1 MKHSRIAIV
10 LVLTVGT
17 IQLLSSF
24 GVRPNDPAKEIA
36 GMLCRDIDA
45 FSYYIRDSLQPAIRS
60 GSGEELQPAFLTA
73 RKYYKRIEWAA
84 EYFAYSTARFINGA
98 PKAEAELPGNSNM
111 ILSPSG
117 LQVMEEHIFPAF
129 DTASRYVLLKQTESI
144 LDKLQI
150 FKTYFSGI
158 PVAAW
163 QILDAAKLEV
173 FRIETLGITGYD
185 NPLSRN
191 SMEECA
197 VALQALQQALTPY
210 DARRNTVREL
220 LSHNIAFLLANRDFD
235 RFDRAV
241 FIRSYANPLT
251 TAIEQLRRQLDF
263 QGYHYNRL
271 LRQDVFTLFDR
282 DAFNAD
288 AYSPF
293 LDQENKTAKAALG
306 KALFTEK
313 AFSGNGSISCASCH
327 HPQAA
332 FAENLVKHGDISGN
346 GFIDRNVPSL
356 LNTALQ
362 PQQFYDQ
369 RAETLEEQVNDVVH
383 NPKEMG
389 GSIHAALQA
398 IIRSGRYDRLFAA
411 AFPGKVQPDSASVTA
426 ALAAYVR
433 SLVRLNSRFDDYMAG
448 SDTAMTDEEVKG
460 FNLFMGKAGCGT
472 CHYMPLFSG
481 VLPPKFITQD
491 AEILGIPEKQGSK
504 SIDPDR
510 GLFTTL
516 LGYNYFDS
524 SHLSE
529 FDHAFKTVT
538 VRNTSKTA
546 PYMHN
551 GAFATLEEV
560 MDFYNEG
567 GGMGNGL
574 LVSNQSLSAAKLRLT
589 PDEIKHVIAFMRAL
603 DSR

>member
-1 MKHSRIAIV
+1 M
-10 LVLTVGT
+10 VGA

-24 GVRPNDPAKEIA
+24 GVRTNDPAKEIA

-45 FSYYIRDSLQPAIRS
+45 FSHYITDSLQPAIRS
-60 GSGEELQPAFLTA
+60 GSAEDLQPAFLAA
-73 RKYYKRIEWAA
+73 RKYYKRIEWAT

-98 PKAEAELPGNSNM
+98 PKAEAELPGYT
-111 ILSPSG
+111 ILNPSG

-129 DTASRYVLLKQTESI
+129 SNTSRSMLLGQTDII
-144 LDKLQI
+144 LDKLQV
-150 FKTYFSGI
+150 FKSYFSGI
-158 PVAAW
+158 PVAGW

-185 NPLSRN
+185 NPLSKN

-197 VALQALQQALTPY
+197 VALQALQQVLAPY
-210 DARRNTVREL
+210 AGSSNTTRQL
-220 LSHNIAFLLANRDFD
+220 LNRNIAFLLANRDFNS
-235 RFDRAV
+235 FDRAL
-241 FIRSYANPLT
+241 FIRRYANPLT

-271 LRQDVFTLFDR
+271 LQQDVFTLFDK

-293 LDQENKTAKAALG
+293 LDQDNKIAKAALG
-306 KALFTEK
+306 KALFTET

-327 HPQAA
+327 HPQTA
-332 FAENLVKHGDISGN
+332 FAENLVKHSDISGTGLIN
-346 GFIDRNVPSL
+346 RNVPSL

-389 GSIHAALQA
+389 GRIHTALQD
-398 IIRSGRYDRLFAA
+398 ITRSGRYAQLFAA
-411 AFPGKVQPDSASVTA
+411 AFPGKPQPDSAAVTE

-448 SDTAMTDEEVKG
+448 MDTAMSAEEVKG

-481 VLPPKFITQD
+481 VLPPKFIIQD
-491 AEILGIPEKQGSK
+491 AEILGVPEKQGSK
-504 SIDPDR
+504 NIDPDR
-510 GLFTTL
+510 GLFNTL
-516 LGYNYFDS
+516 MNYNYFDS
-524 SHLSE
+524 SRLSA

-551 GAFATLEEV
+551 GALATLEEV

-574 LVSNQSLSAAKLRLT
+574 LVHNQSLSAEKLQLT
-589 PDEIKHVIAFMRAL
+589 PVEIKEVIAFMRAL

>member
-10 LVLTVGT
+10 LVMMVGT

-24 GVRPNDPAKEIA
+24 AVRTNDPAKEIA
-36 GMLCRDIDA
+36 GMLCRDIDT
-45 FSYYIRDSLQPAIRS
+45 FSFYLRDSLQPMIRT
-60 GSGEELQPAFLTA
+60 GSEKDVQSAFLAA
-73 RKYYKRIEWAA
+73 RKHYKRIEWAA
-84 EYFAYSTARFINGA
+84 EYFAYATARFINGA
-98 PKAEAELPGNSNM
+98 PKAEAELPGYM
-111 ILSPSG
+111 ILNPAG
-117 LQVMEEHIFPAF
+117 LQVMEEHIFPRF
-129 DTASRYVLLKQTESI
+129 DSTSRSMLLGQTEII
-144 LDKLQI
+144 LDKLQV
-150 FKTYFSGI
+150 FRSYFSGI
-158 PVAAW
+158 PVAGW

-197 VALQALQQALTPY
+197 VALQALQQVLAPY
-210 DARRNTVREL
+210 AGGSNTTQEL
-220 LSHNIAFLLANRDFD
+220 LKANIGFLLANRDFNH
-235 RFDRAV
+235 FNRAL
-241 FIRSYANPLT
+241 FIRRYANPLSS
-251 TAIEQLRRQLDF
+251 AIEQLRRQLDF
-263 QGYHYNRL
+263 RGYRYNRL
-271 LRQDVFTLFDR
+271 LRQDVFTLFDK

-293 LDQENKTAKAALG
+293 LDQENKSAKAALG
-306 KALFTEK
+306 KALFTET
-313 AFSGNGSISCASCH
+313 AFSGNGKISCASCH
-327 HPQAA
+327 HPQTA
-332 FAENLVKHGDISGN
+332 FAENLARHSDVSGTGLIN
-346 GFIDRNVPSL
+346 RNVPSL

-389 GSIHAALQA
+389 GRIHTALQD
-398 IIRSGRYDRLFAA
+398 ISRSGNYSQLFAA
-411 AFPGKVQPDSASVTA
+411 AFPKKPQPDSAAVTE

-448 SDTAMTDEEVKG
+448 IDTAMSAEEVKG
-460 FNLFMGKAGCGT
+460 FNLFMGKGGCGA
-472 CHYMPLFSG
+472 CHFMPLFSG

-491 AEILGIPEKQGSK
+491 AEILGVPEKQGSK
-504 SIDPDR
+504 NIDPDR
-510 GLFTTL
+510 GLFNTL
-516 LGYNYFDS
+516 MSYHYFDS
-524 SHLSE
+524 SRLSG

-538 VRNTSKTA
+538 VRNVSKTA

-567 GGMGNGL
+567 GGAGNGL
-574 LVSNQSLSAAKLRLT
+574 PVHNQSLSAEKLQLT
-589 PDEIKHVIAFMRAL
+589 PVEIKEVIAFMHAL

>member
-1 MKHSRIAIV
+1 M
-10 LVLTVGT
+10 VGM

-24 GVRPNDPAKEIA
+24 AIRTNDPAKEVA

-45 FSYYIRDSLQPAIRS
+45 FSFYIRDSLQPAIRS
-60 GSGEELQPAFLTA
+60 GSEEDLRHSFLTA

-84 EYFAYSTARFINGA
+84 EYFAYASARFINGA
-98 PKAEAELPGNSNM
+98 PKAEAELPGYM
-111 ILSPSG
+111 ILNPTG

-129 DTASRYVLLKQTESI
+129 DSSSRNLLLGQTDII
-144 LDKLQI
+144 LDKLTV
-150 FKTYFSGI
+150 FKSYFSGI
-158 PVAAW
+158 PIAGW

-197 VALQALQQALTPY
+197 TALQALRDALAPYSTAGNASLQQLN
-210 DARRNTVREL
+210 R
-220 LSHNIAFLLANRDFD
+220 SSAFLLANRDFD
-235 RFDRAV
+235 QFDRAL
-241 FIRSYANPLT
+241 FIRHYANPLT

-263 QGYHYNRL
+263 QGYRYNRL
-271 LRQDVFTLFDR
+271 LRQDVFTLFDQ

-293 LDQENKTAKAALG
+293 LNQEHKAAKAALG
-306 KALFTEK
+306 EALFTET
-313 AFSGNGSISCASCH
+313 AFSGNRSISCASCH
-327 HPQAA
+327 HPQTA
-332 FAENLVKHGDISGN
+332 FAENLAKHPDVN
-346 GFIDRNVPSL
+346 GTGLIDRNVPSL
-356 LNTALQ
+356 LNAALQ

-369 RAETLEEQVNDVVH
+369 RAETLEEQINDVVH

-389 GSIHAALQA
+389 GQIHTALQA
-398 IIRSGRYDRLFAA
+398 INGSGKYEQLFAA
-411 AFPGKVQPDSASVTA
+411 AFPGKAQPDSLAVTE

-433 SLVRLNSRFDDYMAG
+433 SLVRMNSRFDDYMAG
-448 SDTAMTDEEVKG
+448 DDTALTDEEVKG
-460 FNLFMGKAGCGT
+460 FNLFMGKAACGT

-491 AEILGIPEKQGSK
+491 AEILGVPEKQGTK
-504 SIDPDR
+504 NIDYDR
-510 GLFTTL
+510 GVFKTL

-524 SHLSE
+524 SRLSA

-538 VRNTSKTA
+538 VRNMTKTA

-551 GAFATLEEV
+551 GVFATLEEV

-567 GGMGNGL
+567 GGVGNGF
-574 LVSNQSLSAAKLRLT
+574 LVHNQSLSEKKLQLNAE
-589 PDEIKHVIAFMRAL
+589 EIRQVIAFMHAL

>member
-1 MKHSRIAIV
+1 VKHSRIAIV
-10 LVLTVGT
+10 LVLMVGT

-24 GVRPNDPAKEIA
+24 AVRTNDPAKEIA

-45 FSYYIRDSLQPAIRS
+45 FSFYIRDSLQPVIRT
-60 GSGEELQPAFLTA
+60 GREKDLQPAFLVA

-84 EYFAYSTARFINGA
+84 EYFAWSTARFINGA
-98 PKAEAELPGNSNM
+98 PKAEAELPGYM
-111 ILSPSG
+111 ILHPAG

-129 DTASRYVLLKQTESI
+129 DSTSRSMLLGQTENI
-144 LDKLQI
+144 LDKLQV
-150 FKTYFSGI
+150 FKSYFSGI
-158 PVAAW
+158 PVAGW

-197 VALQALQQALTPY
+197 VALQSLQQALAPY
-210 DARRNTVREL
+210 AGNSNTTQEL
-220 LSHNIAFLLANRDFD
+220 LGGNIAFLLANKDFNH
-235 RFDRAV
+235 FDRALY
-241 FIRSYANPLT
+241 IRRYANPLS

-263 QGYHYNRL
+263 QGYRYNRL
-271 LRQDVFTLFDR
+271 LRQDVFTLFDK

-293 LDQENKTAKAALG
+293 LDQENKIAKAALG
-306 KALFTEK
+306 KALFTET
-313 AFSGNGSISCASCH
+313 AFSGNGKISCASCH
-327 HPQAA
+327 HPQTA
-332 FAENLVKHGDISGN
+332 FAENLAKHPDISGT
-346 GFIDRNVPSL
+346 GLISRNVPSL

-369 RAETLEEQVNDVVH
+369 RAETLEQQVNDVIH

-389 GSIHAALQA
+389 GRIHSALQD
-398 IIRSGRYDRLFAA
+398 ITRSGRYTQLFAA
-411 AFPGKVQPDSASVTA
+411 AFPGRPQPDSAAVTE

-448 SDTAMTDEEVKG
+448 MDTAMSAAEVKG
-460 FNLFMGKAGCGT
+460 FNLFMGKAGCGA
-472 CHYMPLFSG
+472 CHFMPLFSG

-491 AEILGIPEKQGSK
+491 AEILGVPEKQGSK
-504 SIDPDR
+504 NIDADR
-510 GLFTTL
+510 GLFNTL
-516 LGYNYFDS
+516 MSFNYFDS
-524 SHLSE
+524 SRLSG

-538 VRNTSKTA
+538 VRNTSTTA

-567 GGMGNGL
+567 GGAGNGL
-574 LVSNQSLSAAKLRLT
+574 PVHNQSLSAKKLGLT
-589 PDEIKHVIAFMRAL
+589 PVEIKEVIAFMRAL

>member
-10 LVLTVGT
+10 LVLMVGA

-24 GVRPNDPAKEIA
+24 GVRTNDPAKEIA

-45 FSYYIRDSLQPAIRS
+45 FSQYITDSLQPAIRH
-60 GSGEELQPAFLTA
+60 GSERDLQPAFLAA
-73 RKYYKRIEWAA
+73 RKHYKRVEWAA

-98 PKAEAELPGNSNM
+98 PKAEAELPGYM
-111 ILSPSG
+111 ILHPSG
-117 LQVMEEHIFPAF
+117 LQVMEEQIFPVF
-129 DTASRYVLLKQTESI
+129 NNSSRNMLLGQTEII
-144 LDKLQI
+144 LDKLQV
-150 FKTYFSGI
+150 FKSYFSGI
-158 PVAAW
+158 PVAGW

-185 NPLSRN
+185 NPLSKN

-197 VALQALQQALTPY
+197 VALQALQPVLAPYAGSNNSTQALL
-210 DARRNTVREL
+210 NK
-220 LSHNIAFLLANRDFD
+220 NIDFLLANKDFNG
-235 RFDRAV
+235 FDRAL
-241 FIRSYANPLT
+241 FIRGYANPLT

-271 LRQDVFTLFDR
+271 LRQDVFTLFDQ

-288 AYSPF
+288 AYSPV
-293 LDQENKTAKAALG
+293 LDQEHKAAKAALG
-306 KALFTEK
+306 KALFTET

-327 HPQAA
+327 HPQTA
-332 FAENLVKHGDISGN
+332 FAENLVKHSDVSGTGLIN
-346 GFIDRNVPSL
+346 RNVPSL

-369 RAETLEEQVNDVVH
+369 RTETLEEQVNDVVH

-389 GSIHAALQA
+389 GRIHTALQD
-398 IIRSGRYDRLFAA
+398 IVRSGRYAQLFAA
-411 AFPGKVQPDSASVTA
+411 AFPGKPQPDSLAVTE

-448 SDTAMTDEEVKG
+448 NDIAMSAGEVKG
-460 FNLFMGKAGCGT
+460 FNLFMGKAGCGA

-491 AEILGIPEKQGSK
+491 AEILGVPEKQGSPN
-504 SIDPDR
+504 IDPDR
-510 GLFTTL
+510 GLFYTL
-516 LGYNYFDS
+516 MNYNYFDS
-524 SHLSE
+524 SRLSE

-567 GGMGNGL
+567 GGMGQGL
-574 LVSNQSLSAAKLRLT
+574 PVHNQSLSGEKLQLT
-589 PDEIKHVIAFMRAL
+589 PGEIKDVIAFMHAL

>member
-1 MKHSRIAIV
+1 MKHTRIAIV
-10 LVLTVGT
+10 LVLMVGMV
-17 IQLLSSF
+17 QLLSSF
-24 GVRPNDPAKEIA
+24 GVKTNDPERKVA
-36 GMLCRDIDA
+36 GMLCQDIDA
-45 FSYYIRDSLQPAIRS
+45 FSSYIRDSLQPAIRA
-60 GSGEELQPAFLTA
+60 GSEKDLQPAFLTA
-73 RKYYKRIEWAA
+73 RKYYKQIEWAT

-98 PKAEAELPGNSNM
+98 PKAEAELIGNM
-111 ILSPSG
+111 IMNPSG

-129 DTASRYVLLKQTESI
+129 DSTSRHLLLAQTENI
-144 LDKLQI
+144 LDKLEI

-158 PVAAW
+158 PVAGW

-185 NPLSRN
+185 NPLSKN

-197 VALQALQQALTPY
+197 VGLQALQQVLRLY
-210 DARRNTVREL
+210 DNRHNTVQEL
-220 LSHNIAFLLANRDFD
+220 LSRNITFLLANRDFD
-235 RFDRAV
+235 RFDRAL

-251 TAIEQLRRQLDF
+251 TAIEQLRRQLDSHE
-263 QGYHYNRL
+263 YRYNRL

-293 LDQENKTAKAALG
+293 LDQENKTAKVALG
-306 KALFTEK
+306 KELFTET
-313 AFSGNGSISCASCH
+313 AFSGNGSTNCASCH
-327 HPQAA
+327 HPQTA
-332 FAENLVKHGDISGN
+332 FSENLVKHRDISGA

-369 RAETLEEQVNDVVH
+369 RAETLEDQVNDVIH

-389 GSIHAALQA
+389 GSIHAALQH
-398 IIRSGRYDRLFAA
+398 ISRSGKYERLFAA
-411 AFPGKVQPDSASVTA
+411 AFPGKARPDSAAVTE

-433 SLVRLNSRFDDYMAG
+433 SLVLLNSRFDDYMAG
-448 SDTAMTDEEVKG
+448 SDSAMSHQEIKG

-491 AEILGIPEKQGSK
+491 AEILGVPEKQGSK
-504 SIDPDR
+504 SIDPDK

-516 LGYNYFDS
+516 LNYHYFDS
-524 SHLSE
+524 SRLSG

-551 GAFATLEEV
+551 GALTTLEAV

-567 GGMGNGL
+567 GGVGNGL
-574 LVSNQSLSAAKLRLT
+574 HVPNQSLSAEKLGLT
-589 PDEIKHVIAFMRAL
+589 PDEVKDVIAFMRAL

>member
-1 MKHSRIAIV
+1 MKHSRIAIAV
-10 LVLTVGT
+10 VLTVGM

-24 GVRPNDPAKEIA
+24 GVRTNDPAKEIT
-36 GMLCRDIDA
+36 GMLCRDVDA
-45 FSYYIRDSLQPAIRS
+45 FSCYIRDSLQPAIRS
-60 GSGEELQPAFLTA
+60 GSGENLRPAFLSA
-73 RKYYKRIEWAA
+73 RKYYKQIEWAA

-117 LQVMEEHIFPAF
+117 LQVMEEHIFPVF
-129 DTASRYVLLKQTESI
+129 DTASRDQLLGQTENI
-144 LDKLQI
+144 LDKLQV
-150 FKTYFSGI
+150 FRSYFSGI

-185 NPLSRN
+185 SPLGRN

-197 VALQALQQALTPY
+197 VSLQALQLALAPY
-210 DARRNTVREL
+210 DTHNTLGEL
-220 LSHNIAFLLANRDFD
+220 LNRNIAFLQANRDFD
-235 RFDRAV
+235 RFNRALY
-241 FIRSYANPLT
+241 IRSYANPLT
-251 TAIEQLRRQLDF
+251 TAIERLRRQLDV

-282 DAFNAD
+282 QAFNAD

-293 LDQENKTAKAALG
+293 LDQENKPAKIALG
-306 KALFTEK
+306 KVLFTET
-313 AFSGNGSISCASCH
+313 AFSGNGSTSCASCH
-327 HPQAA
+327 HPQTA
-332 FAENLVKHGDISGN
+332 FADNLAKHGDIRGT

-356 LNTALQ
+356 VNTALQ

-398 IIRSGRYDRLFAA
+398 ITRSGKYEQLFAA
-411 AFPGKVQPDSASVTA
+411 AFPGNTQPDSAAVTE

-433 SLVRLNSRFDDYMAG
+433 SLVQLNSRFDDYMAG
-448 SDTAMTDEEVKG
+448 NDTAMSDEAIRG
-460 FNLFMGKAGCGT
+460 FNLFMGKAGCGA

-491 AEILGIPEKQGSK
+491 AEVLGVPDKPGSK
-504 SIDPDR
+504 NIDPDR
-510 GLFTTL
+510 GLFNML

-524 SHLSE
+524 TRLSAE

-538 VRNTSKTA
+538 VRNASKTA

-551 GAFATLEEV
+551 GVFATLEEV

-567 GGMGNGL
+567 GGRGNGL
-574 LVSNQSLSAAKLRLT
+574 PVANQSLSAEKLRLT
-589 PDEIKHVIAFMRAL
+589 PEETQDVIAFMRAL